1 MKKTLTTI
9 AATVLMIATLSSFA
23 AENFNPLKHVATAKI
38 LTTYLEATTLGST
51 DLNKFLFADDFEY
64 RNSANGDSFNKKEYT
79 AFLKAHKGIQ
89 FDCETTYEILDESG
103 QACVAKATMK
113 FENFTRVDYI
123 TLNQSEEGWKVSK
136 VVTSYPKY

>member
-9 AATVLMIATLSSFA
+9 ATTLLMIATFSSFA